1 MSVPARECELHKTLV
16 HLPLQSH
23 DPPESCRCQ
32 GHCRGSRSRSWRS
45 QTSTAELYLWIHTHT
60 HTKEGILIINYSNG
74 CLTVNDFQ
82 FPVNCGKVFNFKYT
96 EEASNLYEQKTA
108 TTVNLHSKEENFLK
122 LFIYK

>member
-1 MSVPARECELHKTLV
+1 M
-16 HLPLQSH
+16 QM
-23 DPPESCRCQ
+23 
-32 GHCRGSRSRSWRS
+32 SRSLSRKPKPFLEEPNKHSWALS
-45 QTSTAELYLWIHTHT
+45 VDSHT

-82 FPVNCGKVFNFKYT
+82 FPVNCGKVFNFKYK